1 MEIDVQAYYEKYS
14 PMVYRRCKQLLKH
27 EDDALDALQDVF
39 IKLMNNKHKLKG
51 TYPSSLLY
59 VIATNTCLNKIR
71 WKKRQSEHSEG
82 EFIENMHLSY
92 DEGFDQVEAKM
103 MTSLILETESE
114 STRNICFMYYA
125 DDMTLEEIG
134 RAVGMSV
141 SGVRK
146 RLLTFQ
152 KRAKTMLENEG
163 KNG

>member
-1 MEIDVQAYYEKYS
+1 MEIDIQAYYEKYS

-71 WKKRQSEHSEG
+71 WKKRQNEHSEG

-92 DEGFDQVEAKM
+92 DQGFDQVEAKM
-103 MTSLILETESE
+103 LTKAILETESE
-114 STRNICFMYYA
+114 STRSICFMYYA

-134 RAVGMSV
+134 QAVGMSI

-146 RLLTFQ
+146 RLLAFQ
-152 KRAKTMLENEG
+152 KRAKITLEEG

>member
-1 MEIDVQAYYEKYS
+1 VEIDIRSYYEKYS

-39 IKLMNNKHKLKG
+39 IKLMNNKHKLEG
-51 TYPSSLLY
+51 TFPSSLLY

-71 WKKRQSEHSEG
+71 WQKRQSAHGGG
-82 EFIENMHLSY
+82 EFIEDMHLSY
-92 DEGFDQVEAKM
+92 DQGFDQVEAKM
-103 MTSLILETESE
+103 MINLILETESE

-134 RAVGMSV
+134 HAVGMSI

-152 KRAKTMLENEG
+152 KRAKTKL
-163 KNG
+163 

>member
-1 MEIDVQAYYEKYS
+1 VEIDIRSYYEKYS

-27 EDDALDALQDVF
+27 EEDAMDALQDVF

-59 VIATNTCLNKIR
+59 VIATNTCLNKLR
-71 WKKRQSEHSEG
+71 WKKRQAEHSDG
-82 EFIENMHLSY
+82 EFIENMHLTY
-92 DEGFDQVEAKM
+92 DKGFDQVEAQM
-103 MTSLILETESE
+103 MIGLILETESE
-114 STRNICFMYYA
+114 STRNICFMYYS
-125 DDMTLEEIG
+125 DNMTLEEIG
-134 RAVGMSV
+134 QAVEMSI

-152 KRAKTMLENEG
+152 KRAKILLEKEG

>member
-1 MEIDVQAYYEKYS
+1 VEIDIKAYYEKYG

-27 EDDALDALQDVF
+27 EDDAMDAMQDVF
-39 IKLMNNKHKLKG
+39 IKLINNKHTLKG
-51 TYPSSLLY
+51 EYPSSLLY

-71 WKKRQSEHSEG
+71 WKKRQTEHSDG

-92 DEGFDQVEAKM
+92 DKGFDHVEAKM
-103 MTSLILETESE
+103 LTSLILETESE

-134 RAVGMSV
+134 QAVGMSI

-146 RLLTFQ
+146 RLLAFQ
-152 KRAKTMLENEG
+152 KRAKITLEEE
-163 KNG
+163 KI

>member
-1 MEIDVQAYYEKYS
+1 MDIDIQAYYEKYG

-39 IKLMNNKHKLKG
+39 IKLINNKHKLKG
-51 TYPSSLLY
+51 NFPSSLLY

-71 WKKRQSEHSEG
+71 WQKRQTQHSEG
-82 EFIENMHLSY
+82 EFVENMYLSY
-92 DEGFDQVEAKM
+92 DQGFDHVEAKM
-103 MTSLILETESE
+103 MISLILETESE
-114 STRNICFMYYA
+114 STQSICFMYYA

-134 RAVGMSV
+134 QTMGMSI

-146 RLLTFQ
+146 RLVTFQ
-152 KRAKTMLENEG
+152 KRAKIKLEEG